1 MQNIATAHEIA
12 RPSAA
17 AAQSA
22 AVQSAAVRSAPLAA
36 LDALAVAARDGDSR
50 ALQQLL
56 AQVRARI
63 RPLVRHKV
71 GLLGAGVLSRDD
83 VEDVVQEVVLAA
95 WRFDVPRFDP
105 ARGSFS
111 TFLSRRLAWHVVDA
125 VRSRAR
131 HVHADL
137 DEPGFEAPCDTDAE
151 TLLATA
157 ALEQSLT
164 LLVPQL
170 ELALAELSHDES
182 YVVRRYD
189 LEGARIADVAAELG
203 KNPSNACR
211 ARQRALKQLSQRLH
225 ALAA

>member
-1 MQNIATAHEIA
+1 MQNIAAANESVRPSKNAA
-12 RPSAA
+12 RP
-17 AAQSA
+17 
-22 AVQSAAVRSAPLAA
+22 APLAA
-36 LDALAVAARDGDSR
+36 LDALAVAARDGDRR

-71 GLLGAGVLSRDD
+71 GLLGAGVLSMAD

-131 HVHADL
+131 HVHADI
-137 DEPGFEAPCDTDAE
+137 DAPGFEAPSATDAE

-170 ELALAELSHDES
+170 ELALAELSPDER

-203 KNPSNACR
+203 KNPSKACR
-211 ARQRALKQLSQRLH
+211 ARQRALKRLSARLE

>member
-1 MQNIATAHEIA
+1 MQNIAAAHETA
-12 RPSAA
+12 RPSPPA
-17 AAQSA
+17 
-22 AVQSAAVRSAPLAA
+22 RRPAPPAA
-36 LDALAVAARDGDSR
+36 LDALAVAARDGDGR

-71 GLLGAGVLSRDD
+71 GLLGAGVLSMDD
-83 VEDVVQEVVLAA
+83 AEDVVQEVVLAA
-95 WRFDVPRFDP
+95 WRFDVPRFLP
-105 ARGSFS
+105 ERGSFS

-137 DEPGFEAPCDTDAE
+137 DEPGFEVPSATDAE
-151 TLLATA
+151 TLLAAA
-157 ALEQSLT
+157 ALEDSLT
-164 LLVPQL
+164 HLVPQL
-170 ELALAELSHDES
+170 ELALAELSPDER

-189 LEGARIADVAAELG
+189 LEGARIADIAAELG
-203 KNPSNACR
+203 RNPSNACR
-211 ARQRALKQLSQRLH
+211 ARQRALKRLSTRLE